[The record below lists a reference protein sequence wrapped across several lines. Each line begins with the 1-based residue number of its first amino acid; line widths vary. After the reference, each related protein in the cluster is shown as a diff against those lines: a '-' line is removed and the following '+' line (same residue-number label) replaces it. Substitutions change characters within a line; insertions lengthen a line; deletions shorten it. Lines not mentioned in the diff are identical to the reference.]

1 MTFLLV
7 HGAWC
12 GAWAWDCL
20 TPTLDELGISYKTID
35 LPGHGQ
41 NKRSMWSV
49 SLADYANA
57 VVDTAN
63 SINGP
68 VIAVGHSMGGIVV
81 SEAAAKAP
89 SAFQALTYL
98 AAFLP
103 ISGERLAFLAAK
115 DKASKLNG
123 GIKTH
128 LLRGSSTL
136 KEHCL
141 DDALFNQCSA
151 EDARMGKS
159 LLGENPIRPILSSV
173 NLNDQFDAI
182 PKHYIRCMA
191 DQAITPSHQ
200 EWMANRYTLK
210 SFHDIDSGHMAAHSA
225 PKEVAEA
232 LVKIRSLESNI
243 DKT

>member
-20 TPTLDELGISYKTID
+20 TPKLDERGISYQTID
-35 LPGHGQ
+35 LPGHGN

-57 VVDTAN
+57 VVDSAN
-63 SINGP
+63 SIDGP

-81 SEAAAKAP
+81 SEAAARAP
-89 SAFQALTYL
+89 SVFQALTYL

-103 ISGERLAFLAAK
+103 KSGDRLASLAAK
-115 DKASKLNG
+115 DKESKLDG
-123 GIKTH
+123 GIKMN

-141 DDALFNQCSA
+141 DDALFNQCSE
-151 EDARMGKS
+151 EDARTGKS
-159 LLGENPIRPILSSV
+159 LLGENPIRPVLSGV
-173 NLNDQFDAI
+173 NLKDQFEAI

-200 EWMANRYTLK
+200 EWMANRYKLK
-210 SFHDIDSGHMAAHSA
+210 SFQDIDSGHMAAHSA
-225 PKEVAEA
+225 PEEVAEA
-232 LVKIRSLESNI
+232 LTKIRSLESDANI
-243 DKT
+243 I